1 MEILYE
7 DSSVIVIIK
16 PQGVLSQSDKT
27 GGESM
32 ITKLQAYTG
41 GEVYPVHRLDKETGG
56 VMVYAKTQKAAAA
69 LSRDISEHR
78 FHKEY
83 LALVHGVPEENS
95 GTLCDLLFHDRAKN
109 KSYVAKR
116 ERKGVKKAEL
126 YYELLETV
134 EKDGEKYSLLRV
146 VLHTGRTHQIRVQLA
161 SRKMPLSGD
170 CKYGAKDGFNLLG
183 LWAYRLEFT
192 HPKTLEN
199 MAFTALPQN
208 YISVLCYEKLKSL
221 TSKQE
226 KTEENKRKTEL

>member
-7 DSSVIVIIK
+7 DPSVIVCIK
-16 PQGVLSQSDKT
+16 PRGVSSQADKN

-32 ITKLQAYTG
+32 VTILSEHTG
-41 GEVYPVHRLDKETGG
+41 GEIYPVHRLDKETGG
-56 VMVYAKTQKAAAA
+56 VMVYAKTQKAAAK

-78 FHKEY
+78 FYKEY
-83 LALVHGVPEENS
+83 LAILHGVPEENS

-126 YYELLETV
+126 YYEVLEIK

-161 SRKMPLSGD
+161 HRKMPLLGD
-170 CKYGAKDGFNLLG
+170 RKYGAKDGEKNLG
-183 LWAYRLEFT
+183 LWAAKLKFTHPETGETLEFT
-192 HPKTLEN
+192 AETDFIN
-199 MAFTALPQN
+199 F
-208 YISVLCYEKLKSL
+208 
-221 TSKQE
+221 
-226 KTEENKRKTEL
+226 

>member
-7 DSSVIVIIK
+7 DSSVIVVIK
-16 PQGVLSQSDKT
+16 PQGILSQSDKT

-32 ITKLQAYTG
+32 ITRLCEHTG
-41 GEVYPVHRLDKETGG
+41 GEIFPVHRLDKETGG

-69 LSRDISEHR
+69 LSRDISEQR

-95 GTLCDLLFHDRAKN
+95 GTLCDLLFHDRTKN

-146 VLHTGRTHQIRVQLA
+146 VLHTGRTHQIRVQFA

-170 CKYGAKDGFNLLG
+170 RKYGAKDTSKTLG
-183 LWAYRLEFT
+183 LWAVKIKFT
-192 HPKTLEN
+192 HPETGQVLEFK
-199 MAFTALPQN
+199 AE
-208 YISVLCYEKLKSL
+208 EKF
-221 TSKQE
+221 E
-226 KTEENKRKTEL
+226 